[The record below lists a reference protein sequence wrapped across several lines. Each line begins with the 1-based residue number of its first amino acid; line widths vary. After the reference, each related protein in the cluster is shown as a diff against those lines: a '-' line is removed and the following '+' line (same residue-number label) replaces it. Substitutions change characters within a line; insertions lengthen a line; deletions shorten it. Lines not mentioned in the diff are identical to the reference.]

1 MIRECNTPNIFCNKS
16 THYIQTLSNHWRTL
30 PENKK
35 IRRNLKKVPSYS
47 LVNYLKKLGTL
58 IVIKVN
64 SVN

>member
-35 IRRNLKKVPSYS
+35 IRRNHKKGSVLFACKLSE
-47 LVNYLKKLGTL
+47 KLGTL